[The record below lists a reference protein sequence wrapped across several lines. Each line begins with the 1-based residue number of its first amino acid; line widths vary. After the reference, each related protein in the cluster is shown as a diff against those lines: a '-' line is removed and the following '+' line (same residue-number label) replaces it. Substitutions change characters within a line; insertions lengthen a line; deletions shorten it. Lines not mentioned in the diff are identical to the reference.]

1 MKTTHLSPWEQEEY
15 IIDRPTPQMLR
26 HLNECAECRGAVEG
40 LERSTALFRGA
51 AMEWSAENLAA
62 RPRQLL
68 VGTGARRPATAL
80 RWAIAAV
87 LPLVLM
93 VLVLLGFHSTMRPSH
108 AVSAISAAN
117 NAANNGANNAA
128 NKDDA
133 LLEQVDE
140 QLSVAVPASMESL
153 THLVSTQS
161 SSGTGADVGVRG
173 GKPIVQTN

>member
-15 IIDRPTPQMLR
+15 VIDRPTPQMLR
-26 HLNECAECRGAVEG
+26 HLSECTECRGAVEG
-40 LERSTALFRGA
+40 LQRSTAVFRSA
-51 AMEWSAENLAA
+51 AMEWSAESLAA

-68 VGTGARRPATAL
+68 ATGARRPVTAL

-93 VLVLLGFHSTMRPSH
+93 VLVFLGLHPSPRPV
-108 AVSAISAAN
+108 AAINTAN
-117 NAANNGANNAA
+117 NTANNEA

-153 THLVSTQS
+153 THLVSTG
-161 SSGTGADVGVRG
+161 SGSGVGADVGARG
-173 GKPIVQTN
+173 GKPVVQTN

>member
-1 MKTTHLSPWEQEEY
+1 MKTTHLSPWEQEEC

-26 HLNECAECRGAVEG
+26 HLNECAECRGAVVG
-40 LERSTALFRGA
+40 LERSTAIFRGA
-51 AMEWSAENLAA
+51 AMEWSAESLAA
-62 RPRQLL
+62 RPRQLQ
-68 VGTGARRPATAL
+68 VAGGARRPVTAL
-80 RWAIAAV
+80 RWAIAAA

-93 VLVLLGFHSTMRPSH
+93 VLVFLGLHPNPRPVRPV
-108 AVSAISAAN
+108 AAINTASDA
-117 NAANNGANNAA
+117 G

-153 THLVSTQS
+153 THLVSTG
-161 SSGTGADVGVRG
+161 SGSGPGADARG

>member
-1 MKTTHLSPWEQEEY
+1 MKTNHLSPWEQEEC

-40 LERSTALFRGA
+40 LERSAAIFRGA
-51 AMEWSAENLAA
+51 AKEWSAESLSA
-62 RPRQLL
+62 RPRQ
-68 VGTGARRPATAL
+68 VAGGARRPVTAM

-87 LPLVLM
+87 LPLVLV
-93 VLVLLGFHSTMRPSH
+93 VLVFLGLHHSPRPIRPV
-108 AVSAISAAN
+108 AAI
-117 NAANNGANNAA
+117 NASDAG
-128 NKDDA
+128 KTDDA

-153 THLVSTQS
+153 THLVSTGS
-161 SSGTGADVGVRG
+161 SSGAGSDVDVRG

>member
-1 MKTTHLSPWEQEEY
+1 MKTNHLSPWEQEEY
-15 IIDRPTPQMLR
+15 VIDRPTPQMLR

-40 LERSTALFRGA
+40 LERSTALFRSA

-68 VGTGARRPATAL
+68 VAPGARRPATAL

-93 VLVLLGFHSTMRPSH
+93 VLVLLGLHPSPGPVH
-108 AVSAISAAN
+108 PVSAV
-117 NAANNGANNAA
+117 NGANR
-128 NKDDA
+128 DDA

-153 THLVSTQS
+153 THLVSTES
-161 SSGTGADVGVRG
+161 RSVPGADMATRG
-173 GKPIVQTN
+173 GKPIVQPN